1 MAQEWGQA
9 AGRIDNWYTLSMT
22 DTQTVLVV
30 EDEAATRLALS
41 DVMKAEGF
49 EVLTAEDG
57 EEGLKLALEK
67 HPDIILAD
75 LKMPKMTGLQMLGE
89 LRKDSWGTSAE
100 VIILTNISD
109 VAVLEEAMA
118 LNTFYYI
125 IKSDTGI
132 ADVVTKVRQ
141 RLEAKKNGVAK

>member
-1 MAQEWGQA
+1 
-9 AGRIDNWYTLSMT
+9 MT

-75 LKMPKMTGLQMLGE
+75 LKMPKMTGLQMLTE
-89 LRKDSWGTSAE
+89 LRKDSWGASAE

-141 RLEAKKNGVAK
+141 RLEAKKSGVAK